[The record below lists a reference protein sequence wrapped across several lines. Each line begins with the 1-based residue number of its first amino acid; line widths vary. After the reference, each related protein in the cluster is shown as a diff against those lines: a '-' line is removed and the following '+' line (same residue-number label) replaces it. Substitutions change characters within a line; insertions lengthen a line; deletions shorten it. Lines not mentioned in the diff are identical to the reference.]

1 MGVEN
6 AVLPGTSRLSF
17 FLSFARARVGVAP
30 ATASV
35 SVSLCLC
42 ASYQVLEFLPA
53 KNSSFNRNSK
63 GARNV
68 SDGVLLPRSEGDSDA
83 GDISA
88 SSGTPADSELEEGYS
103 GGGGS
108 PFGPFVLH
116 SRSTGTGSA

>member
-1 MGVEN
+1 M
-6 AVLPGTSRLSF
+6 F
-17 FLSFARARVGVAP
+17 
-30 ATASV
+30 
-35 SVSLCLC
+35 
-42 ASYQVLEFLPA
+42 EFLPV

-63 GARNV
+63 GARDV

-103 GGGGS
+103 GGGGGS